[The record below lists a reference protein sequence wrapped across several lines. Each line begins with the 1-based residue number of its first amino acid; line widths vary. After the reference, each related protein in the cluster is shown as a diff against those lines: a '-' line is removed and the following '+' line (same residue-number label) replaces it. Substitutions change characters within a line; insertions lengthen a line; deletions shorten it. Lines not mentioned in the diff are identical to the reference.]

1 MDAAII
7 MGYDNGAQLNG
18 NVERITI
25 NNFLADDVEME
36 SEHRVLAPSKETLE
50 EGAEQVDL
58 SKCEH
63 VEGKN
68 LNPFTGNVISS
79 SDKKA
84 KDAKQTASPSIL
96 NGLLLSSSNSKKNP
110 SSTTSRSSLNG
121 SVDVGRPTRVTSA
134 SSGAQKIQQGKPG
147 PALPIANVTR
157 TEGLKE
163 EVKILNHRKQ
173 GLMKKSEENSRSDS
187 IPTEGS
193 STPLRIGTTPSYGF
207 SFKCDERAAKR
218 KEFFE
223 KLEEKI
229 QAKEVEKTTLQ
240 AMSKESQEAE
250 IKQLRKSLTFK
261 AKPMPSFYQEPAPPK
276 VELKKIPPT
285 RAKSPKLGRPKS
297 SSVTATEGRDRRSTR
312 ISRLSLDERVS
323 QNGMSKDS
331 PRLPKK
337 PQRKS
342 LPQLPSEKTISTHS
356 EDSTSQNPESPQE
369 DLKPEISTET
379 ESKQDEPPSEDV

>member
-1 MDAAII
+1 MDAAIV

-36 SEHRVLAPSKETLE
+36 SEHRVLTPKETLE

-58 SKCEH
+58 SKCEQ

-84 KDAKQTASPSIL
+84 KDAKQTASPSIS
-96 NGLLLSSSNSKKNP
+96 NGLLLSSSNLKKNP
-110 SSTTSRSSLNG
+110 SSITSRSSLNG
-121 SVDVGRPTRVTSA
+121 SVDVGRPTRATSA
-134 SSGAQKIQQGKPG
+134 SSGARKIQQGKPG
-147 PALPIANVTR
+147 PALPIANVTW

-163 EVKILNHRKQ
+163 EVKSLNHRKQ
-173 GLMKKSEENSRSDS
+173 GLMKKSEENSHSDS
-187 IPTEGS
+187 IRPTEGS

-297 SSVTATEGRDRRSTR
+297 SSVAATEGRDRRSTR
-312 ISRLSLDERVS
+312 ISRLSLDESLS

-356 EDSTSQNPESPQE
+356 KDSTLQNPEPPQE
-369 DLKPEISTET
+369 YLKPEISTET
-379 ESKQDEPPSEDV
+379 ESKQDEPTIEDV